1 MYNDT
6 YTDNHKVYL
15 YFMEE
20 DKASDVYLYTTLTII
35 INGINVDY
43 IITEKF
49 VYSWKTIC
57 ERELEYTNSIKD
69 LYKGIEYYSELCEF
83 II

>member
-20 DKASDVYLYTTLTII
+20 DEMGDVYLYTTLTII

-43 IITEKF
+43 IVTEEI
-49 VYSWKTIC
+49 VYGWKTIY
-57 ERELEYTNSIKD
+57 ERDLEYTNSIED
-69 LYKGIEYYSELCEF
+69 LYKGIEYCSELCEF